1 MSKII
6 AGAAIRGAHKLVGQ
20 AEESVKKAL
29 EAHGPDKVVEFP
41 NTGYFLP
48 VTYGMAGIK
57 VTNVGELSQVVDKAK
72 SLLPPIPDEKVWLP
86 YLGHALDAG
95 MAALFADEVIE
106 VVKYLQEPVPYTMTV
121 NVNGEGLWL
130 GAANDIIMRERGV
143 EFVDGSAP
151 GFAACVGAPEDPEV
165 AVKIAQELQEKNLY
179 VFMSC
184 DSNGNSMAEQLKEAG
199 VQLGWDTRLVP
210 FGKDVTATVF
220 ALGFATRAAMAF
232 GGVQP
237 GDFTRNLK
245 YNKNRIF
252 AFVLAFGE
260 VSDEK
265 YAQAAGAINYGF
277 PVISDHDIP
286 QILPTGICTYE
297 HVVSQ
302 IPHDKMVQKAVE
314 VRGLKIKITKI
325 PIPVAF
331 GPAFEGER
339 IRKEDTHVEIR
350 GDKKPAFEWLTT
362 LDAEQVEDGKIE
374 IIGGDIDKMKLDG
387 ANTIV
392 PYGMVIE
399 VAGRQME
406 SDFEPIIE
414 RKLHDMVNYASGAFH
429 MGQRDQVRLRLSK
442 QAVEKG
448 LKLEHLGKIVHAKI
462 HDEFSS
468 IVDKVQVKIITDEK
482 QAEEWREKARKVYH
496 HRDDRIKGL
505 TDEAVD
511 TFYSCLLCQSF
522 APTHVCVVTPER
534 PGLCGAVNWLDGK
547 AGYQIDPSGGHQ
559 PIPKGNTVDAKVGQW
574 DKANEFVKQSSR
586 GVIERMSAYSMIVDP
601 MTSCGCFECIAC
613 ILPMTNGIMIVDR
626 DFPDMTPCGMK
637 FSTLAGTVGGG
648 AQTPGFIGHSK
659 LYINSKKFISA
670 DGGIKRI
677 VWMPKQ
683 LKEELAEVFKKRA
696 EEEGV
701 PDLLDKIADET
712 VATTEEEV
720 LNYITEKGHP
730 ASSMDPML

>member
-6 AGAAIRGAHKLVGQ
+6 ATGAIRGAHNIVGQ
-20 AEESVKKAL
+20 AEKDVKAAL
-29 EAHGPDKVVEFP
+29 EKHGGDKKVEFP

-48 VTYGMAGIK
+48 VTYGMTGIK
-57 VTNVGELSQVVDKAK
+57 VEKVGDLQKVIDTSK
-72 SLLPPIPDEKVWLP
+72 SLLPPEPDEKVWLP

-95 MAALFADEVIE
+95 MATLFADEVIE
-106 VVKYLQEPVPYTMTV
+106 VLKYLKDPVPYSMTV
-121 NVNGEGLWL
+121 NPNGSGLWL
-130 GAANDIIMRERGV
+130 GAANDVIMRERGV

-165 AVKIAQELQEKNLY
+165 SVKIALELQEKNLY
-179 VFMSC
+179 VFMSA
-184 DSNGNSMAEQLKEAG
+184 DSKGRSMSEHLQDAG

-220 ALGFATRAAMAF
+220 GIGFATRAAMAF

-237 GDFTRNLK
+237 GDFERNLK

-252 AFVLAFGE
+252 AFVLAFDD
-260 VSDEK
+260 VTDEQ

-277 PVISDHDIP
+277 PVISDYDIP

-302 IPHDKMVQKAVE
+302 IPHDKMVQKAIE

-325 PIPVAF
+325 PIPVSF

-339 IRKEDTHVEIR
+339 IRREDTHVEIR
-350 GDKKPAFEWLTT
+350 GDKKPGFEWLTT
-362 LDAEQVEDGKIE
+362 LDGDKVEDGKIE
-374 IIGGDIDKMKLDG
+374 MIGDDIDKLKLDG
-387 ANTIV
+387 ANTVV
-392 PYGMVIE
+392 PYGMVVE

-414 RKLHDMVNYASGAFH
+414 RQIHHMINYASGAFH
-429 MGQRDQVRLRLSK
+429 MGQRDQIRLRLSK
-442 QAVEKG
+442 QGVEKG
-448 LKLEHLGKIVHAKI
+448 LILEHLGKIIHAKI
-462 HDEFSS
+462 HDDFGA

-482 QAEEWREKARKVYH
+482 KAEEWREKARKIFH
-496 HRDDRIKGL
+496 ERDDRIKGL

-511 TFYSCLLCQSF
+511 TFYSCALCQSF

-547 AGYQIDPSGGHQ
+547 AGHQIDPSGGHQ

-574 DKANEFVKQSSR
+574 DKANEYVKQASR
-586 GVIERMSAYSMIVDP
+586 GEIERMSAYSMIVDP
-601 MTSCGCFECIAC
+601 MTSCGCFECIAA

-626 DFPDMTPCGMK
+626 DHPDMTPSGMK

-659 LYINSKKFISA
+659 LYILSKKFISA

-683 LKEELAEVFKKRA
+683 LKEELSEVFNKRAAEVG
-696 EEEGV
+696 E

-712 VATTEEEV
+712 VATSEEEV

-730 ASSMDPML
+730 AVSMDPIM